1 MHPGSGQH
9 GTHLLSFDSALER
22 AGVVEIHGSEGTIV
36 LPDPNMF
43 TGRIAYVKPLGS
55 ISDADRDGQQ
65 WIEIEPV
72 GPVTGRG
79 IGVLDMARAIAEG
92 RPHIATGE
100 LGYHVLDVMLSAQE
114 SAADGQTRTIEST
127 VAPVPLLPD
136 GFDPFAE
143 TL

>member
-1 MHPGSGQH
+1 MSETATRDVLIVNHHLYCADLALKDAAFGDFLPEAAV
-9 GTHLLSFDSALER
+9 THYTR
-22 AGVVEIHGSEGTIV
+22 TVV
-36 LPDPNMF
+36 LPGCTSLTDAQAAAIRGYLEHG
-43 TGRIAYVKPLGS
+43 GRV
-55 ISDADRDGQQ
+55 
-65 WIEIEPV
+65 
-72 GPVTGRG
+72 
-79 IGVLDMARAIAEG
+79 
-92 RPHIATGE
+92 IATGE